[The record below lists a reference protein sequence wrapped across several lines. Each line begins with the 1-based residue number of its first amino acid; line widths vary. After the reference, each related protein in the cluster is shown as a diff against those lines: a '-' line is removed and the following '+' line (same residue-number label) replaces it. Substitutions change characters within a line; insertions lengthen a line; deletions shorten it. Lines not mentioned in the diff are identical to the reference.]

1 MPPYYS
7 ANEIAMSEQRH
18 SIPAREI
25 ALLLLL
31 GTLWGLPF
39 ALTKLSL
46 ETIPPVTLTAARVS
60 LAATV
65 LWTCVIL
72 LKRKIPRQPKF
83 LLRLFIQAGV
93 GCIIP
98 YTFIAF
104 GQRTVDSGLTAILN
118 STTPLFVYLISVL
131 WTHHERT
138 TFGRLSGAVVGVG
151 GVVLVVGTSALIGMR
166 GQSVGQTAILLATF
180 SSALSVIHGR
190 RFTEV
195 APEVVAAGTL
205 TCAALVLI
213 PASLLVDKPWHIMP
227 SFRSLTA
234 LAANAAFATAFGF
247 VLYFRLIRTVGSMST
262 ASTSYLKPA
271 VSVIIGCALLSEP
284 FTWTLAIGLTAVLF
298 GVGAINDV
306 LVVPS
311 LSGALGYWPKRLR
324 RTNAEPEHTLAITEA
339 H

>member
-1 MPPYYS
+1 
-7 ANEIAMSEQRH
+7 MSEQRH
-18 SIPAREI
+18 SIPAREV

-31 GTLWGLPF
+31 GALWGVPF

-46 ETIPPVTLTAARVS
+46 ETIPPVTLTAARVL

-65 LWTCVIL
+65 LWTFVIV
-72 LKRKIPRQPKF
+72 LKREVPLRPEF
-83 LLRLFIQAGV
+83 LFRLFIQASV

-118 STTPLFVYLISVL
+118 SATPLFVYLISVL

-138 TFGRLSGAVVGVG
+138 TFSRLSGAVVGLS
-151 GVVLVVGTSALIGMR
+151 GVVLVVGTSALLGLR
-166 GQSVGQTAILLATF
+166 GQSVGQAAILLATF
-180 SSALSVIHGR
+180 SSAFSVIHGR

-213 PASLLVDKPWHIMP
+213 PASLLVDEPWRIIP
-227 SFRSLTA
+227 SVRSLAA
-234 LAANAAFATAFGF
+234 LVANAAFATALGF

-284 FTWTLAIGLTAVLF
+284 FTWTLAIGLIAVLF

-306 LVVPS
+306 ISVPS
-311 LSGALGYWPKRLR
+311 LSSAIGYCSKSLR
-324 RTNAEPEHTLAITEA
+324 HTGAEPERTLAIPEA